1 MTAGKRPQ
9 NDRQRVQNL
18 EDFDSV
24 AEAFSRKA
32 TIYDAFGEN
41 HINLAR
47 MRRKFYDHIESV
59 MPPSGHLLEINAG
72 TGQDAVALVE
82 RGFRVHATDIAP
94 GMLAQIE
101 EKIVQSCLEDRLT
114 VQSCSFTEL
123 EQVTGG
129 PFDGLYSNSGGLN
142 CIADLTAVTRSLAGL
157 LRPGARVTWVI
168 MPKICPWE
176 LAVIPKDRRV
186 GTRRLHRHGI
196 LAHVEGVYF
205 MTYYFSANQARQAFG
220 PRFRQVRLEGLS
232 VFTPTADNKTFAVN
246 HRRLYHGLVRLDDFL
261 ATRRPFNGWGDFFIL
276 TMEFVG

>member
-1 MTAGKRPQ
+1 MTAGKSLENASQ
-9 NDRQRVQNL
+9 VSQDA
-18 EDFDSV
+18 EDFASV

-32 TIYDAFGEN
+32 TVYDAFGEN
-41 HINLAR
+41 HVNLAR
-47 MRRKFYDHIESV
+47 MRRKFYAHVESV
-59 MPPSGHLLEINAG
+59 MRPGGHLLEINAG
-72 TGQDAVALVE
+72 TGQDAVELIG

-101 EKIVQSCLEDRLT
+101 EKATRLRLADRLT
-114 VQSCSFTEL
+114 IQSCSFTEL
-123 EQVTGG
+123 EQVTRG

-142 CIADLTAVTRSLAGL
+142 CIGDLIVVTRSLPTL

-176 LAVIPKDRRV
+176 LAIIPKDYRV
-186 GTRRLHRHGI
+186 GTRRLHRNGI

-205 MTYYFSANQARQAFG
+205 MTYYFSAGQVREAFG
-220 PRFRQVRLEGLS
+220 PRFRQVKLEGLS

-246 HRRLYHGLVRLDDFL
+246 HGRLYRGLVRLDDFL